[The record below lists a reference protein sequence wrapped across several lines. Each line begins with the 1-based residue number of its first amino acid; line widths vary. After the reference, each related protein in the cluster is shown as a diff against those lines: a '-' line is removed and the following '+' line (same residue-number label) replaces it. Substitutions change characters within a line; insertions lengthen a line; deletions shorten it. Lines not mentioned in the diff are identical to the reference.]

1 MMFEV
6 GDLVRDIDDHSM
18 IGIVLGQQGVTTRC
32 YVKWLTG
39 YWQGQVTSR
48 WHRQVEVIC
57 E

>member
-6 GDLVRDIDDHSM
+6 GDLVRETQDETM
-18 IGIVLGQQGVTTRC
+18 IGVVIGQQGVTARW

-39 YWQGQVTSR
+39 YWQGNTTSR
-48 WHRQVEVIC
+48 WEHCLEEVC